1 MRILML
7 MLWMTG
13 ILAVLEIVRE
23 LHIFKATRYRVS
35 SAKLAGLRST
45 RKIIF
50 LSDLHNYCYGRDN
63 DTLFHAIEK
72 ERPDLILVG
81 GDMLLRKDGSSYG
94 HTVKLLSRVPSGC
107 PVYHANGNHEQKMKE
122 RPKKYKRSFGD
133 YKRRLEKAGV
143 RFLEN
148 ESVTVKWGEGKV
160 RITGLEIPLRGYERR
175 ARNRLHKADIEA
187 KIGTS
192 KDDYEI
198 LMAHHP
204 AHIRAYRD
212 WGADLILS
220 GHYHGGVCRFSEN
233 RGLIAPNFHLFPA
246 FCCGHFTKGR
256 QHMVVSPGLGEHT
269 VRLRIHDP
277 RELIMIELVRGG
289 GA

>member
-1 MRILML
+1 MVKKLTKILLAFML
-7 MLWMTG
+7 LIAG
-13 ILAVLEIVRE
+13 EVARE
-23 LHIFKATRYRVS
+23 LRFFHVARYTVASR
-35 SAKLAGLRST
+35 KLAGIKRK
-45 RKIIF
+45 KIIF
-50 LSDLHNYCYGRDN
+50 LSDLHNYCYGREN
-63 DTLFHAIEK
+63 EPLFRAIAKEK
-72 ERPDLILVG
+72 PDLILIG
-81 GDMLLRKDGSSYG
+81 GDMLLRKDESSYG
-94 HTVKLLSRVPSGC
+94 HTVKFLSRLPSIC

-220 GHYHGGVCRFSEN
+220 GHYHGGVARIP
-233 RGLIAPNFHLFPA
+233 GIGGVVAPDFTLFPEFSGGCYQVGDA
-246 FCCGHFTKGR
+246 VA
-256 QHMVVSPGLGEHT
+256 VVSKGLGVHSVA
-269 VRLRIHDP
+269 VRLLNPAEIVV
-277 RELIMIELVRGG
+277 IELE

>member
-1 MRILML
+1 MVKKLTKILLAFML
-7 MLWMTG
+7 LIAG
-13 ILAVLEIVRE
+13 EVARE
-23 LHIFKATRYRVS
+23 LRFFHVARYTVASR
-35 SAKLAGLRST
+35 KLAGIKRK
-45 RKIIF
+45 KIIF
-50 LSDLHNYCYGRDN
+50 LSDLHNYCYGREN
-63 DTLFHAIEK
+63 EPLFRAIAKEK
-72 ERPDLILVG
+72 PDLILIG
-81 GDMLLRKDGSSYG
+81 GDMLLRKDESSYG
-94 HTVKLLSRVPSGC
+94 HTVKLLSRLPSVC

-220 GHYHGGVCRFSEN
+220 GHYHGGVARIP
-233 RGLIAPNFHLFPA
+233 GIGGVVAPDFTLFPE
-246 FCCGHFTKGR
+246 FSGGCY
-256 QHMVVSPGLGEHT
+256 Q
-269 VRLRIHDP
+269 VRPWR
-277 RELIMIELVRGG
+277 
-289 GA
+289 